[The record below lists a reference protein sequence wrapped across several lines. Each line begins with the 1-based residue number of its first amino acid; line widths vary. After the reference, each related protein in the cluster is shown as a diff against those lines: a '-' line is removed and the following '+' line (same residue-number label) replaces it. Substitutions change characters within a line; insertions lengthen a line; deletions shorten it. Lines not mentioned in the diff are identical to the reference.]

1 MRRTFIIFFNS
12 ILFILLI
19 SNSLFAQEVT
29 SIKGFVIDEDGA
41 PVTGV
46 KISLG
51 KGYAIT
57 DKDGNFIAEVGE
69 GNESFDNIQFFKRG
83 HALKTWEKTQKN
95 GDEVLKIYT
104 SYTEFELL
112 GKAFDEYGEVLKN
125 TEVVLATADPQ
136 IIAQTNDKGIFSMH
150 IPAYVRV
157 NKSSVFIMKGRKVE
171 SDGIEYQEKG
181 GILHVSLPVK
191 MQKIVVFDESNQ
203 RLDNF
208 DFKVN
213 GKNYTTSNKG
223 EVNIRLGDKQDNTF
237 TASGFEQ
244 NEVKYLAADQIIMVY
259 LKKSEFDNTE
269 AKADTDLNTTDN
281 NNDKEELIATAKTED
296 LVEEYGKDFNYIIN
310 ELELEKQ
317 MLIERSNQ
325 IRTEMEKVAEKM
337 SQEEALTD
345 DEQQMLNEYMTQ
357 LESQLI
363 ENDLAYEDAQVK
375 TKEIID
381 RMKMAMINKDSLNQ
395 ATEEKLEEAVI
406 EKQKVEKELQRD
418 LLIFSVV
425 ACSLLAILGVTVFSS
440 RRIKK
445 QRNELAIVN
454 QQLNEAKDE
463 LVQNVKEIN
472 SQNEEIK
479 KQSEDLK
486 ILNIEVTQKNKKITD
501 NIRYA
506 LTVQEALL
514 PSQEKMKKYLKDFF
528 ITYLPKDI
536 VSGDFYWFTNI
547 PAEDGESEKLFVAAV
562 DCTGHGVSGAFMS
575 LIGSTL
581 LNEIVNQRK
590 IYKTDEILYE
600 LNRNVAHQ
608 LKQKENAGND
618 GMDLSLCCIEYK
630 NDDTV
635 TVNYSGAKRPFTYF
649 DHQTKE
655 IKSIRGDRKSVGGK
669 HNLDYQF
676 SNQEIQLQK
685 GDCIYLDSDG
695 LTDQNN
701 SQRERFGTQRLQNLL
716 LEIAENPMTTQKKIL
731 EENLASHQAEN
742 EQRDDILVMGI
753 RL

>member
-1 MRRTFIIFFNS
+1 MRKNYNLLFAALIF
-12 ILFILLI
+12 LLL
-19 SNSLFAQEVT
+19 SNSLYSQDT
-29 SIKGFVIDEDGA
+29 KSINGLVIDEDGT
-41 PVTGV
+41 PVNGV

-51 KGYAIT
+51 DGFAIT
-57 DKDGNFIAEVGE
+57 DKDGNFVAGIGE
-69 GNESFDNIQFFKRG
+69 GNESLENIQFFKRG
-83 HALKTWEKTQKN
+83 HALKTWEKAQKN
-95 GDEVLKIYT
+95 GTEILKIYT
-104 SYTEFELL
+104 SYTEFDLL

-136 IIAQTNDKGIFSMH
+136 IISQTNDKGIFSMH

-157 NKSSVFIMKGRKVE
+157 NKKSVFIMKGRKVE
-171 SDGIEYQEKG
+171 SEGIEFQEKG

-203 RLDNF
+203 RLDKF
-208 DFKVN
+208 ELKVN
-213 GKNYTTSNKG
+213 GKSYTTNKTG
-223 EVNIRLGDKQDNTF
+223 ELSIRLGDKKDNSF
-237 TASGFEQ
+237 TASGYVE
-244 NEVKYLAADQIIMVY
+244 NEVKYLPTDQIIMVY
-259 LKKSEFDNTE
+259 LKKSDFENAEVKTDTE
-269 AKADTDLNTTDN
+269 LNSLDESEK
-281 NNDKEELIATAKTED
+281 DELIATTKTED
-296 LVEEYGKDFNYIIN
+296 LVEQYGKDFNYIIN

-337 SQEEALTD
+337 SNEEKLNE
-345 DEQQMLNEYMTQ
+345 DEKQMLTEYMTQ

-381 RMKMAMINKDSLNQ
+381 RMKMAMMNKDSLNHV
-395 ATEEKLEEAVI
+395 TEEKLEEAVI
-406 EKQKVEKELQRD
+406 EKQKVEEELKRD
-418 LLIFSVV
+418 ILIFSVV
-425 ACSLLAILGVTVFSS
+425 ACSLLAILGVTIFSS

-445 QRNELAIVN
+445 QRNELTVVN

-463 LVQNVKEIN
+463 LVENVKEIN

-486 ILNIEVTQKNKKITD
+486 ALNIEVLQKNKKITD

-514 PSQEKMKKYLKDFF
+514 PAKDKMKKYLKDFF

-536 VSGDFYWFTNI
+536 VSGDFYWFTHI
-547 PAEDGESEKLFVAAV
+547 PSEEANTSKLFVAAV

-590 IYKTDEILYE
+590 IHDTDQILYE

-630 NDDTV
+630 NDHEV
-635 TVNYSGAKRPFTYF
+635 TVNYSGAKRPFTYY
-649 DHQTKE
+649 DHLAKE
-655 IKSIRGDRKSVGGK
+655 IKSIKGDRKSVGGK
-669 HNLDYQF
+669 HNIDFQF
-676 SNQEIQLQK
+676 SRIEIQLQK

-701 SQRERFGTQRLQNLL
+701 TNRERFGTQRLQSLL
-716 LEIAENPMTTQKKIL
+716 KEIAENPMKKQKEVL
-731 EENLASHQAEN
+731 EKKLQEHQEGT
-742 EQRDDILVMGI
+742 EQRDDILMMGI